1 MFSLLVI
8 VSSQF
13 CDAKFEYFQALKY
26 ELKLLALATQQIH
39 FPKRL
44 SCQLYVLTPSGI
56 RFNLMTRNHLNPSLQ
71 ARNMTRKFLSQALEK
86 KVLKPNVFSV
96 SILAFKINF
105 LELEPFVS
113 EN

>member
-1 MFSLLVI
+1 
-8 VSSQF
+8 
-13 CDAKFEYFQALKY
+13 
-26 ELKLLALATQQIH
+26 
-39 FPKRL
+39 
-44 SCQLYVLTPSGI
+44 
-56 RFNLMTRNHLNPSLQ
+56 MTRNHLNPSLQ